1 MLSSTPGRDQAGSD
15 PRERDEEFKE
25 FKEFKLFKLF
35 KVFKLFKLFENVC
48 NTRNNIIYND
58 SNICVCR
65 GRVKAV

>member
-25 FKEFKLFKLF
+25 FKEFKLFK
-35 KVFKLFKLFENVC
+35 VFKLFENVC